1 MDVLDG
7 AAEQGGSDDALGYLG
22 GFIGSIFG
30 LDVQEGVVDVALE
43 VRVEPG
49 G

>member
-7 AAEQGGSDDALGYLG
+7 AAEQGGSDDAVGDLG
-22 GFIGSIFG
+22 GLLGPLFG
-30 LDVQEGVVDVALE
+30 FDVDEGVVDVALE